1 MAFSDLK
8 PYVGQLSGSEQEDL
22 VAQLR
27 ERSSGPPTNAA
38 EIYRDVNLRALQRFC
53 GGHRELSEDV
63 AEAEVGGE
71 KLQIHTLIVAI
82 NIFRW
87 QIWWQG
93 GVLFNP
99 WCPTCFQRICDL
111 QTATWFSL
119 LICSGTSGAR
129 LGPASTF

>member
-8 PYVGQLSGSEQEDL
+8 PYVGQLSGSEQEDM

-71 KLQIHTLIVAI
+71 KFKQIHI
-82 NIFRW
+82 
-87 QIWWQG
+87 
-93 GVLFNP
+93 
-99 WCPTCFQRICDL
+99 
-111 QTATWFSL
+111 S
-119 LICSGTSGAR
+119 
-129 LGPASTF
+129 